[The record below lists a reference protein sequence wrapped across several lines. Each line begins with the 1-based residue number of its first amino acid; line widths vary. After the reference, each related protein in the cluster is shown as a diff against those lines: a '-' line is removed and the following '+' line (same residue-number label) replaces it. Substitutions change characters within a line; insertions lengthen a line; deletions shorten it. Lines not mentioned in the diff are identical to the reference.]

1 MTLVELDLRER
12 KARAQRLKLFVQML
26 TTFAYGAL
34 GLALA
39 DPIVRP
45 EALGPGHVVALCFGL
60 ASAFVALY
68 LAPEGER
75 YA

>member
-1 MTLVELDLRER
+1 MTLIEIDLRQR

-26 TTFAYGAL
+26 TTFAYGSL

-39 DPIVRP
+39 EPLARQGSLDI
-45 EALGPGHVVALCFGL
+45 GHLVALCFGL
-60 ASAFVALY
+60 VSAFVALY
-68 LAPEGER
+68 LVPEGER